1 MCVAVQLWAKYQYC
15 HLQSDLLPW
24 SYVLNIDSNL
34 VRLPEVVNPTLPSV
48 RTLNVICTAE
58 IVLFYT
64 NHSATEGCFSVH
76 ISVHFSAHIFGYIS
90 EYISVH
96 FSVHFSAHISGYISV
111 HFCTVQVD
119 DSYFIPHLQYKYGFS
134 INWFVYIAIFMCVTF
149 FIKKINSKIS
159 YLKQNLIIAVL
170 CSSVPHSHIL

>member
-48 RTLNVICTAE
+48 RTLDAICIAE

-76 ISVHFSAHIFGYIS
+76 
-90 EYISVH
+90 ISVH

-119 DSYFIPHLQYKYGFS
+119 DSYFVPHLQYKYGFS